1 MPQCKSTTFQLAA
14 IMWQKCPLRE
24 PQPPQR
30 TQNPKRDT
38 KPPPKPLLNWRRKKL
53 CEQKLCQT
61 LNTTCACQ
69 AIQLKRLFAPKETCK
84 VFANRQNS
92 FLIQLEIAQTH
103 YIELKHSSRKN
114 GQISPKIGHRVDV
127 EPGKRPMLKE
137 NLVLQRPSG
146 FCQNLPNIWESVSA
160 QTPEVHLQIFW
171 HKWSVK
177 IKKGQQFSCKL
188 TFSILPQN
196 PC

>member
-1 MPQCKSTTFQLAA
+1 MTKVPIARTTTPS
-14 IMWQKCPLRE
+14 K
-24 PQPPQR
+24 
-30 TQNPKRDT
+30 TT
-38 KPPPKPLLNWRRKKL
+38 KPEKRHETPPKPLLNWRRKKL

-61 LNTTCACQ
+61 LNTICACQ

-84 VFANRQNS
+84 VFANRQNY
-92 FLIQLEIAQTH
+92 FLIQLEIAETH

-146 FCQNLPNIWESVSA
+146 FCQNLPNIWESVTKSA
-160 QTPEVHLQIFW
+160 QTPVSNLQIFW

-177 IKKGQQFSCKL
+177 IKKGSTVL
-188 TFSILPQN
+188 L
-196 PC
+196 